1 MYHNQNSR
9 AYGIIIALLLL
20 LSAAMGYFFWQKSRN
35 YVQESA
41 KAEAEKVQLVA
52 SKSTIEKILDS
63 LASTYAEART
73 ENETLRGKVTTT
85 AALIQQKD
93 AVIHQIRNN
102 VTSDLQQLRNQ
113 VDTLSKTKI
122 EYETIITALKTENE
136 SLKEENRR
144 LTGEVTQLKGTA
156 TALADQ
162 LDALAK
168 KLEEQIR
175 KTQSATFKASS
186 FRVTPSRRN
195 DRLTARARRVRTIDV
210 SFDLADVP
218 ATFQGNQKIY
228 MVITDEKGTP
238 ILSEGPVKITV
249 HPPIGPIDITAQQVR
264 TVALEGVQRLSFNH
278 KFDNRLKSGA
288 YVVAIYCDQ
297 GLLGV
302 SSFRLS

>member
-1 MYHNQNSR
+1 MYNNQNSR
-9 AYGIIIALLLL
+9 AYGIVIALLLL

-35 YVQESA
+35 YVQA
-41 KAEAEKVQLVA
+41 NALAEAEKVQLAA
-52 SKSTIEKILDS
+52 SKTSIEKMLDS
-63 LASTYAEART
+63 LANSYADVRT

-85 AALIQQKD
+85 AALILQKD
-93 AVIHQIRNN
+93 AVILQIRNN
-102 VTSDLQQLRNQ
+102 VTTDLQQLRNQ

-122 EYETIITALKTENE
+122 EYETIITALRTENE

-156 TALADQ
+156 TALSGQ

-175 KTQSATFKASS
+175 KTHSATFKASS

-195 DRLTARARRVRTIDV
+195 DRLTARAKRVRTIEV

-218 ATFQGNQKIY
+218 ANFQGNQKIY
-228 MVITDEKGTP
+228 MVITDEKGNP
-238 ILSEGPVKITV
+238 ILSETPVKITV
-249 HPPIGPIDITAQQVR
+249 HPPTGPINITAQEVR
-264 TVALEGVQRLSFNH
+264 SVALVGMQRLLFHH
-278 KFDNRLKSGA
+278 KFDDRLRSGA

-297 GLLGV
+297 GLLGA